1 MTRYESALIGILKR
15 FDRLLH
21 LLLATALVVGS
32 VMVVWEFLVNIALTL
47 DRQHIASGFL
57 NSLGTL
63 FLVWTLSSLVS
74 AEIRYLQNGMVRVRI
89 FIEVAMITLLRQ
101 LIVSPLQAA
110 TSAQPAPDMQNYWHY
125 GLLLGALLISG
136 IVHSLVGDASFSAAA
151 GESSEPPPSAND
163 LAG

>member
-1 MTRYESALIGILKR
+1 MTRYETILISTLKR

-32 VMVVWEFLVNIALTL
+32 VMVVWEFLANIAQTL

-74 AEIRYLQNGMVRVRI
+74 AEIRYLQSGTIRVRI

-101 LIVSPLQAA
+101 LIVTPLQAA
-110 TSAQPAPDMQNYWHY
+110 TTPQVPQDTFSYWHY
-125 GLLLGALLISG
+125 GLLLAALLVAG
-136 IVHSLVGDASFSAAA
+136 VVHRLVGDASFSAAA
-151 GESSEPPPSAND
+151 SRAAHADESA
-163 LAG
+163 